1 MTGAIFYHGIQKSLG
16 VQRDR
21 QQVYKSIFQCGDI
34 FYHGVQEPLGV
45 QRVFFYNIASF
56 LYGSIYYYVMEQ
68 FFTVSLGLQCGVTWK
83 PSTFLLNA
91 NLSFWRYKFAAQ
103 ALKNGPKHLEIR
115 GITDKF
121 FFYNNAGAHTQS
133 VAFLQGVQQFTF

>member
-1 MTGAIFYHGIQKSLG
+1 MTGAIFYQVAQKSLG

-56 LYGSIYYYVMEQ
+56 LYGSIYYCVMEQ
-68 FFTVSLGLQCGVTWK
+68 FFTVSLGLQCGVT
-83 PSTFLLNA
+83 
-91 NLSFWRYKFAAQ
+91 
-103 ALKNGPKHLEIR
+103 
-115 GITDKF
+115 
-121 FFYNNAGAHTQS
+121 
-133 VAFLQGVQQFTF
+133 